1 MTKGQLITACIK
13 LMYDNDDTPIDPEVV
28 SKESDYAS
36 RTVNIVESINRAFIR
51 LSLLKKLPF
60 KVFYIDESTESVG
73 KNKTFTRYDLKTL
86 IDDYSQYERISKE
99 SALGEYNGNVSIR
112 FEGSYIVLPTLKFN
126 EQYIIDYQPEVFKL
140 SDSDEDIIEIPYS
153 DKILSIVPYF
163 VKADLYE
170 EDNPNIADYARNLF
184 EQYAMALPSNDNNQ
198 IREIQSYYNL
208 W

>member
-1 MTKGQLITACIK
+1 MTKGELITACVK
-13 LMYDNDDTPIDPEVV
+13 LMYDNDDVQIDPEVV
-28 SKESDYAS
+28 SNESDYAS
-36 RTVNIVESINRAFIR
+36 RTVNIIESINRAFIR

-60 KVFYIDESTESVG
+60 KTFYINEETEYI
-73 KNKTFTRYDLKTL
+73 NKSKMLTRYDLTL
-86 IDDYSQYERISKE
+86 LIEDYSQYERVSKE
-99 SALGEYNGNVSIR
+99 DAFGEYNGNISVR
-112 FEGSYIVLPTLKFN
+112 FEGNCIVLPTLRTN
-126 EQYIIDYQPEVFKL
+126 EQYIIDYQPEVFRLK
-140 SDSDEDIIEIPYS
+140 EDDLDTKVIPYAE
-153 DKILSIVPYF
+153 KILSIVPYF